1 MFSEIFAYP
10 YLRFWSPCTNQEII
24 EKGEIPHWQTTDY
37 NYLGHL
43 MRVRDD
49 CFVKYCRAKKEKL
62 KIYMEY
68 KVLRNEVKMKTKQDK
83 KTFPGFIP
91 KKTKKK

>member
-1 MFSEIFAYP
+1 
-10 YLRFWSPCTNQEII
+10 
-24 EKGEIPHWQTTDY
+24 
-37 NYLGHL
+37 

-91 KKTKKK
+91 KKKKKKKRSIKAIICSVAKDGTYSMLLKT

>member
-1 MFSEIFAYP
+1 
-10 YLRFWSPCTNQEII
+10 
-24 EKGEIPHWQTTDY
+24 
-37 NYLGHL
+37 

-91 KKTKKK
+91 KKKKKNRSIKAFICSVAKDGTYSMLLKT

>member
-1 MFSEIFAYP
+1 
-10 YLRFWSPCTNQEII
+10 
-24 EKGEIPHWQTTDY
+24 
-37 NYLGHL
+37 

-91 KKTKKK
+91 KKKKRIYQSHHLLCCQRRNVLHAP

>member
-1 MFSEIFAYP
+1 
-10 YLRFWSPCTNQEII
+10 
-24 EKGEIPHWQTTDY
+24 
-37 NYLGHL
+37 

-91 KKTKKK
+91 KKNKKKKIYQSHHLLCCQRRNILHAP

>member
-1 MFSEIFAYP
+1 
-10 YLRFWSPCTNQEII
+10 
-24 EKGEIPHWQTTDY
+24 
-37 NYLGHL
+37 

-62 KIYMEY
+62 KMYMEY
-68 KVLRNEVKMKTKQDK
+68 KVLRNQVKMKTKQDK

-91 KKTKKK
+91 KKKKKKKIYQSHHLLCCQRRNVLHAP